1 MATESRSARAAV
13 FLTVLLL
20 TLPACV
26 AADQYVG
33 GIPLTTVDEGVVSG
47 GVYVNSFVGTGMDR
61 DVSKKY
67 TLPEY
72 TEIKWARLYVSVYC
86 AHMQN
91 NYEHRATVKFDG
103 GSGTQTL
110 EVEELRV
117 PYSFPIDGG
126 SGPVWVNEHCNRVT
140 SDYLMWYDVTDAIKK
155 REVVAKVKVDQPE
168 GYTGTFDGRIKIV
181 TLVVAYDDG
190 DSDEVYYWVNQ
201 GHDVHS
207 YYVEDY
213 LGETYEGETTFATGD
228 LPEDDERE
236 YVAELS
242 LVHMASKVGEFTF
255 NSESIEA
262 PEPQGAYSG
271 YHTEDVTDL
280 VLPWSDS
287 LFTYTRDLSV
297 SGSGGGYLGAYFK
310 IPLAVLSVR
319 YPGKEVGNLEVTSSP
334 AGAVVYLDDE
344 ETQWVTN
351 TTISG
356 VEAGEHAVRVELDE
370 RYHAS
375 EDQWIE
381 VRKGENTTVH
391 FDLEA
396 RTGSIEVTSEPSG
409 AWIYLEG
416 GDYQEMTNTSLQTPA
431 TIDGLII
438 GKYTVEVRKEGYEP
452 AYQMVVVQEDEIVG
466 VDLTFGSSGG
476 DSGGSDGEIDP
487 EFGYTG
493 KRLDLFTTGT
503 LHGNLTYHEFSDY
516 TGLIHAG
523 ESREFAITIP
533 APENGTVRY
542 ARLYIYTTW
551 GHDEKRK
558 EGTNSRITLKVD
570 GVEIKADKVY
580 RDRKNEGI
588 YNYLLETHAY
598 NISGIKGGAAGDHMV
613 TVTNDGRKDDV
624 FATYGPGVLV
634 MVEDPAAPEITYW
647 IAEGSDTL
655 YANPDF
661 GTTSDDCIT
670 TALFDGE
677 INLANTKE
685 ARLIL
690 VTTAGS
696 GEDDDEHR
704 ITFNEGEWFNLLT
717 GGSSAISVAG
727 IDVRPYLM
735 PSENE
740 AGIQSYIT
748 SMKGDYMENRGI
760 ILVVRHGTPPAGAPV
775 NVTSA
780 ANLSGTQ
787 GMTSTGSSER
797 FTLNESNERLEA
809 THLTFDEGAVE
820 LFISE
825 GTVITDGAG
834 KPLSALRLEVLRP
847 GDALRAYAIGDD
859 DMVADIPLLLVIHT
873 DRLGLSG
880 VRLVRYDDS
889 LDQWQPVEADVTDG
903 SLSARIRQGGI
914 YALMERGEDCDHGIF
929 QPLFDLI
936 GGFVTAFFGIFGID
950 ISGEASVPSP
960 DPAMMAGNLSG
971 QMIAPTAPVETPAV
985 TPAPTQVD
993 VATMQFALSILS
1005 TPPGALIDLDGE
1017 YTGRTTPATLE
1028 SLSGG
1033 THTIR
1038 MSMDRF
1044 EPVEETVYLERDDE
1058 IHLQFESGSSEL
1070 KEQMVATGP
1079 LRGWEENRHGGV
1091 YVESFPEGAEI
1102 YVDGRKSNK
1111 KTPALVYGLKEGLH
1125 TIKVKMKN
1133 VEFANEKERVW
1144 IVKNSV
1150 SLVKFSSGSKGLERS
1165 LSIESEGYSGS
1176 PFSVNGRY
1184 LGYKLPKNVDVVGI
1198 DAYVTVHDNGSFFS
1212 QKILNTVQS
1221 NETVVIGSSLTA
1233 PCGLLVTSVPSGA
1246 LIFIDGLSTGYATP
1260 YLVENISEGRHL
1272 VSLSKPGYIPE
1283 GEVVLLTD
1291 NRHKE
1296 QDAEV
1301 GLDLGPYAY
1310 GSLTVGSTPEGA
1322 KIYLYG
1328 KDTGEKTPHTFH
1340 YLGIGS
1346 YDVKVVGKEGSK
1358 TLEDVVVVPYEM
1370 RECHVDL
1377 AAG

>member
-1 MATESRSARAAV
+1 MMFPAERVTCLA
-13 FLTVLLL
+13 LLL
-20 TLPACV
+20 LLLLPACAV
-26 AADQYVG
+26 ADQYVG
-33 GIPLTTVDEGVVSG
+33 GIPLTTVNGDVVSG

-61 DVSKKY
+61 DVSKEFS
-67 TLPEY
+67 LPEY

-91 NYEHRATVKFDG
+91 NYEHRATVQFDG
-103 GSGTQTL
+103 GSGTKTL
-110 EVEELRV
+110 GVEELRV

-126 SGPVWVNEHCNRVT
+126 SGPVWVNDHCNRVT
-140 SDYLMWYDVTDAIKK
+140 SDYLMWYDVTDAIKE
-155 REVVAKVKVDQPE
+155 RCVTAMVKTDQPE
-168 GYTGTFDGRIKIV
+168 GYSGTFDGRIKIV

-190 DSDEVYYWVNQ
+190 DADEVYYWVNQ

-213 LGETYEGETTFATGD
+213 LGDIYEGETIFATGNI
-228 LPEDDERE
+228 PEDDERE
-236 YVAELS
+236 CVAELS
-242 LVHMASKVGEFTF
+242 FVHMASKVGEFTF
-255 NSESIEA
+255 NSEPFEA
-262 PEPQGAYSG
+262 AKSQGAYSG

-280 VLPWSDS
+280 VLPGTDS
-287 LFTYTRDLSV
+287 LLTYTRDLSV
-297 SGSGGGYLGAYFK
+297 SGSGGSYLGAYFK

-319 YPGKEVGNLEVTSSP
+319 YPGKEVGSIEVTSSP
-334 AGAVVYLDDE
+334 AGAAVYLDDE

-356 VEAGEHAVRVELDE
+356 IGAGDHSVRVELD
-370 RYHAS
+370 RYHVP
-375 EDQWIE
+375 DDRYIE
-381 VRKGENTTVH
+381 VKNGKNTTVH

-396 RTGSIEVTSEPSG
+396 RTGSIEVTTEPSG

-416 GDYQEMTNTSLQTPA
+416 GDYEDLTNMSLQTPA

-438 GKYTVEVRKEGYEP
+438 GEYTVEVRKGGYET
-452 AYQMVVVQEDEIVG
+452 AYQTVKVQEDETVG
-466 VDLTFGSSGG
+466 ADLVF
-476 DSGGSDGEIDP
+476 GGSGSEGGNDS

-493 KRLDLFTTGT
+493 KKLDLLTTGT
-503 LHGNLTYHEFSDY
+503 LHGNLNYYEFSDY

-523 ESREFAITIP
+523 ETREFAITIP
-533 APENGTVRY
+533 MPENGTVRS

-558 EGTNSRITLKVD
+558 EGTKGRITLKID
-570 GVEIKADKVY
+570 GVDIKADQVY

-598 NISGIKGGAAGDHMV
+598 NITTLKGGVAGKHMV

-634 MVEDPAAPEITYW
+634 VVENPAEPEITYW
-647 IAEGSDTL
+647 IAEGSDTI

-661 GTTSDDCIT
+661 STTSDDCIT
-670 TALFDGE
+670 KALFDGQ
-677 INLANTKE
+677 IDLADAGG

-696 GEDDDEHR
+696 GVDDDEHR
-704 ITFNEGEWFNLLT
+704 ITFNGGKWFNLLT

-735 PSENE
+735 PSGNE
-740 AGIQSYIT
+740 AGIQSYINST
-748 SMKGDYMENRGI
+748 KGDYMENRGA
-760 ILVVRHGTPPAGAPV
+760 ILVVRHGTPPAGVAV
-775 NVTSA
+775 NVTAA
-780 ANLSGTQ
+780 ANVSVGK
-787 GMTSTGSSER
+787 SKR
-797 FTLNESNERLEA
+797 FTLNESNGRLEA
-809 THLTFDEGAVE
+809 THLTFDDGALE

-834 KPLSALRLEVLRP
+834 KRFTALTLQVLSP
-847 GDALRAYAIGDD
+847 GDVLRAYAIGDKGLES
-859 DMVADIPLLLVIHT
+859 DIPILLVIHT

-880 VRLVRYDDS
+880 VHLVRYDDS
-889 LDQWQPVEADVTDG
+889 LGRWQPVEVEAADG
-903 SLSARIRQGGI
+903 QLSARIRQGGT
-914 YALMERGEDCDHGIF
+914 YALQEGGDIEIF
-929 QPLFDLI
+929 QPLVDLI
-936 GGFVTAFFGIFGID
+936 GGVATAFFGIFGVE
-950 ISGEASVPSP
+950 ISGENSGTLQEP
-960 DPAMMAGNLSG
+960 DIMTGNLSG
-971 QMIAPTAPVETPAV
+971 QAVEPTAAAEVPSV
-985 TPAPTQVD
+985 TQEMPPGD
-993 VATMQFALSILS
+993 VTEMRFDLSVLS

-1028 SLSGG
+1028 SLAGG
-1033 THTIR
+1033 NHTVR
-1038 MSMDRF
+1038 MSMDGF
-1044 EPVEETVYLERDDE
+1044 EPVERTVYLERDDE
-1058 IHLQFESGSSEL
+1058 VHLQFESGSSEL
-1070 KEQMVATGP
+1070 MKQTTATGP

-1111 KTPALVYGLKEGLH
+1111 KTPALIYGLKEGLH
-1125 TIKVKMKN
+1125 TIKAKKKN
-1133 VEFANEKERVW
+1133 VAFGNEKERVW

-1150 SLVKFSSGSKGLERS
+1150 SQVKFSSGSKGFERS
-1165 LSIESEGYSGS
+1165 LSIESEKYSGS
-1176 PFSVNGRY
+1176 SFSVSGRD
-1184 LGYKLPKNVDVVGI
+1184 LGYRVPKQVDVGGI
-1198 DAYVTVHDNGSFFS
+1198 DAYLTVHDNGSFLS
-1212 QKILNTVQS
+1212 QKIPNTVQS
-1221 NETVVIGSSLTA
+1221 NETVVISPLLAA

-1246 LIFIDGLSTGYATP
+1246 LIFIDGFSTGCATP

-1272 VSLSKPGYIPE
+1272 VSVSKPGYIPE
-1283 GEVVLLTD
+1283 ERVVLLTD
-1291 NRHKE
+1291 NRLKE

-1301 GLDLGPYAY
+1301 GLNLDPYAH

-1322 KIYLYG
+1322 KIYLFG

-1358 TLEDVVVVPYEM
+1358 TLEDVVVVPYEKS
-1370 RECHVDL
+1370 ECQVDL
-1377 AAG
+1377 TAE

>member
-1 MATESRSARAAV
+1 MATESTSARAAV
-13 FLTVLLL
+13 FLAVFLL

-168 GYTGTFDGRIKIV
+168 GYTGTFDGRIKII

-190 DSDEVYYWVNQ
+190 DNDEVYYWVNQ

-255 NSESIEA
+255 NSEPIEA

-287 LFTYTRDLSV
+287 LFTYTRDLDV
-297 SGSGGGYLGAYFK
+297 EGGGGSYLGAYFK

-319 YPGKEVGNLEVTSSP
+319 YPGKEVGNLGVTSSP
-334 AGAVVYLDDE
+334 SGAVVYLDDE

-356 VEAGEHAVRVELDE
+356 VEAGEHSVRVELDE
-370 RYHAS
+370 RYHVP

-381 VRKGENTTVH
+381 VTNGENTTVH
-391 FDLEA
+391 FDLKA

-409 AWIYLEG
+409 AWVYLEG
-416 GDYQEMTNTSLQTPA
+416 GDYEELTNTSLQTPA
-431 TIDGLII
+431 IIDGLII
-438 GKYTVEVRKEGYEP
+438 GDYTVEVKKEGYEP
-452 AYQMVVVQEDEIVG
+452 AYQTVEVQEGETSVVSLG
-466 VDLTFGSSGG
+466 FGSSGG
-476 DSGGSDGEIDP
+476 DSVGGSVP

-493 KRLDLFTTGT
+493 KKLDLFTSGT
-503 LHGNLTYHEFSDY
+503 FHGNLTYYEFSDY

-533 APENGTVRY
+533 TPKNSTVRN

-558 EGTNSRITLKVD
+558 EGTNGRITLKID
-570 GVEIKADKVY
+570 GVEVKADTVY

-634 MVEDPAAPEITYW
+634 MVEDPTAPEITYW

-661 GTTSDDCIT
+661 DTTSDDCIT

-677 INLANTKE
+677 IDLANAKE
-685 ARLIL
+685 AQLIL

-696 GEDDDEHR
+696 GVDDDEHR

-717 GGSSAISVAG
+717 GGSSAISVAEL
-727 IDVRPYLM
+727 DVRPYLM

-748 SMKGDYMENRGI
+748 STKGDYMENRGI
-760 ILVVRHGTPPAGAPV
+760 ILVVRHGIPPVGAPV
-775 NVTSA
+775 NVTTA
-780 ANLSGTQ
+780 ANVSSTQ
-787 GMTSTGSSER
+787 TLTPTESSER
-797 FTLNESNERLEA
+797 FTLNESNGRLEA

-834 KPLSALRLEVLRP
+834 KPLSALRLELLRP
-847 GDALRAYAIGDD
+847 GDALRAYAIGED
-859 DMVADIPLLLVIHT
+859 DMVADIPLLLIIHT

-880 VRLVRYDDS
+880 VRLVRYNNS
-889 LDQWQPVEADVTDG
+889 LDRWQPMEADATDG
-903 SLSARIRQGGI
+903 SLSTKIRKGGT
-914 YALMERGEDCDHGIF
+914 YALIERSEDCDHGIF

-936 GGFVTAFFGIFGID
+936 GGFVAAFFGIFGID
-950 ISGEASVPSP
+950 ISGETSVPSP

-971 QMIAPTAPVETPAV
+971 QMITPTATTETPAV
-985 TPAPTQVD
+985 TPVPTQVD
-993 VATMQFALSILS
+993 VTTMQFALSILS
-1005 TPPGALIDLDGE
+1005 TPPGALIDLNGN
-1017 YTGRTTPATLE
+1017 YTGMTTPATFEL
-1028 SLSGG
+1028 LPGG
-1033 THTIR
+1033 NHIIR
-1038 MSMDRF
+1038 TRMDGF
-1044 EPVEETVYLERDDE
+1044 EPVERRVYLERDDE
-1058 IHLQFESGSSEL
+1058 VHLQFESGSSEV
-1070 KEQMVATGP
+1070 KEQVAAIGP
-1079 LRGWEENRHGGV
+1079 LRGWEENQHGGV
-1091 YVESFPEGAEI
+1091 YVESIPDGAEI

-1111 KTPALVYGLKEGLH
+1111 KTPALIYGLKEGLH
-1125 TIKVKMKN
+1125 TIKIKKKG
-1133 VEFANEKERVW
+1133 VEFGDGKERVW
-1144 IVKNSV
+1144 ISRNTV
-1150 SLVKFSSGSKGLERS
+1150 STVGFRRGSGGFERS
-1165 LSIESEGYSGS
+1165 LSIDSEKYSGS
-1176 PFSVNGRY
+1176 PFSVDGRY
-1184 LGYKLPKNVDVVGI
+1184 LGYKLPKKVDVRGI
-1198 DAYVTVHDNGSFFS
+1198 NAYITLYENSS
-1212 QKILNTVQS
+1212 YLTQKIPTNIQS
-1221 NETVVIGSSLTA
+1221 NETIVIDPPLSA
-1233 PCGLLVTSVPSGA
+1233 PCGLLVTSVPAGA
-1246 LIFIDGLSTGYATP
+1246 QIFIDGFSTGYATP
-1260 YLVENISEGRHL
+1260 YLIENISEGRHL
-1272 VSLSKPGYIPE
+1272 VSVSKPGHIPE
-1283 GEVVLLTD
+1283 EEEVLLTD
-1291 NRHKE
+1291 DRHKD

-1301 GLDLGPYAY
+1301 SMDLEEYAY
-1310 GSLTVGSTPEGA
+1310 GSLTVRSTPEGA
-1322 KIYLYG
+1322 KIYLFG
-1328 KDTGEKTPHTFH
+1328 KNTGEKTPHTFH

-1346 YDVKVVGKEGSK
+1346 YDVKVVGKGSAK
-1358 TLEDVVVVPYEM
+1358 TLEDVVILPYEM
-1370 RECHVDL
+1370 SECQMDL
-1377 AAG
+1377 TLD